1 MNRAPL
7 VFLKLGG
14 ALLTHKDRNA
24 SARLDDLRRLAAEI
38 APLWRG
44 RSIRLVLGHGSGSF
58 AHVAAR
64 QSGFLD
70 RPDDPLAF
78 AQVAAAARDLS
89 ALVVR
94 ALLDEGL
101 PALMLPGGLLAA
113 CENGEAV
120 DLRTELVAGALAR
133 GLLPVTYGD
142 AAPRRGLGGGIVSTE
157 PLLAALA
164 LALRPARLVLATD
177 VDGVYADG
185 PPAAER
191 PAARP
196 IPRILAADWPALEP
210 RLTAAR
216 AGVVDVT
223 GGMASKVRQMLALA
237 DDLPQMEIRIL
248 SGLRPGA
255 VAAALQG
262 DPEAGGTL
270 IAGRPAAAA

>member
-14 ALLTHKDRNA
+14 ALLTHKDQSA
-24 SARLDDLRRLAAEI
+24 SPRSAELRRLVGEI
-38 APLWRG
+38 APAWRE

-58 AHVAAR
+58 AHVAAQR
-64 QSGFLD
+64 SGFLE

-94 ALLDEGL
+94 ALLDEDL

-113 CENGEAV
+113 GEDGAAV

-164 LALRPARLVLATD
+164 LALRPARLRSNERRPAPSPASSPPTGRRSRRD
-177 VDGVYADG
+177 SARRG
-185 PPAAER
+185 PAWWTSPAAWPARCGRCWTSPQPCPNWRSASSPVCVRERWPPPSSATRR
-191 PAARP
+191 PAAR
-196 IPRILAADWPALEP
+196 
-210 RLTAAR
+210 
-216 AGVVDVT
+216 
-223 GGMASKVRQMLALA
+223 
-237 DDLPQMEIRIL
+237 
-248 SGLRPGA
+248 
-255 VAAALQG
+255 
-262 DPEAGGTL
+262 
-270 IAGRPAAAA
+270 

>member
-14 ALLTHKDRNA
+14 ALLTHKDQSA
-24 SARLDDLRRLAAEI
+24 SPRSAELRRLVGEI
-38 APLWRG
+38 APAWRE

-58 AHVAAR
+58 AHVAAQR
-64 QSGFLD
+64 SGFLE

-94 ALLDEGL
+94 ALLDEDL

-113 CENGEAV
+113 GEDGSAV

-164 LALRPARLVLATD
+164 LALRPARLILATD

-185 PPAAER
+185 PPTDER
-191 PAARP
+191 ATARA
-196 IPRILAADWPALEP
+196 IPRIVAADWPALAP
-210 RLTAAR
+210 RLGAAR
-216 AGVVDVT
+216 PGVVDVT
-223 GGMASKVRQMLALA
+223 GGMASKVRQMLDLA
-237 DDLPQMEIRIL
+237 AALPQLEIRIL

-255 VAAALQG
+255 VAAALVG
-262 DPEAGGTL
+262 DPAAGGTV
-270 IAGRPAAAA
+270 IAAG